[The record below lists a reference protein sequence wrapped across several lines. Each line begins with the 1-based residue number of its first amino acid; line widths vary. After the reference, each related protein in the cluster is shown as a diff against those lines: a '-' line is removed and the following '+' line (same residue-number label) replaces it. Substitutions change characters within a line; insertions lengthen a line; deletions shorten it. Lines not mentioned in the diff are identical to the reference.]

1 MWQVSEY
8 GCAGVVCGCGVFIG
22 VVGEV
27 QMVIAT
33 TYVYIII
40 LKTVTRP
47 SWLSSVILE
56 TTQPIRK
63 LWLHMF
69 LIKVQLS
76 LQLISLY
83 NLQEC

>member
-1 MWQVSEY
+1 
-8 GCAGVVCGCGVFIG
+8 
-22 VVGEV
+22 
-27 QMVIAT
+27 MVIAT

-63 LWLHMF
+63 LWLYMF